1 MPRMHAPSSLYI
13 AISRVFAHAFAHDNI
28 IRYQVTM
35 TKYSERLPS
44 TLFLEM
50 TKCQLRNSDR
60 LPLAAAHYLT
70 AGSSIQIETI

>member
-1 MPRMHAPSSLYI
+1 
-13 AISRVFAHAFAHDNI
+13 
-28 IRYQVTM
+28 M

-70 AGSSIQIETI
+70 RPPLFFKIFSYY

>member
-1 MPRMHAPSSLYI
+1 MHAPSSLYI
-13 AISRVFAHAFAHDNI
+13 ARFAHAFAHDNI

-70 AGSSIQIETI
+70 RPPLFFKIFSYY

>member
-1 MPRMHAPSSLYI
+1 MRAPLSLYI
-13 AISRVFAHAFAHDNI
+13 AILHTLFAHGNI

-70 AGSSIQIETI
+70 RPPLFFKIFSYY

>member
-1 MPRMHAPSSLYI
+1 
-13 AISRVFAHAFAHDNI
+13 
-28 IRYQVTM
+28 M

-70 AGSSIQIETI
+70 RPPLFLQNF